1 MIYDLSIHHFC
12 IKTTIFYVFLILE
25 NNVLF
30 LENNVFLKITF
41 YFSNSM
47 SEVRE
52 SRMSG
57 GYCEGVIDATNCKN
71 DRLDWKNSDRS
82 QIDGPNSPERSGS
95 HRTRL
100 QRGTPMRGSL
110 PANFNRSQTERCSND
125 TFIQNHQP
133 DLSRSHD
140 VSRKNSTVSSQTRRG
155 SSGSNT
161 SFTIKPDNVK
171 VTPTNKDEWK
181 ITIKIS
187 REKDESDDYRY
198 VIHPLRNNNYVIVSH
213 DSLMS

>member
-1 MIYDLSIHHFC
+1 
-12 IKTTIFYVFLILE
+12 
-25 NNVLF
+25 
-30 LENNVFLKITF
+30 
-41 YFSNSM
+41 M

-57 GYCEGVIDATNCKN
+57 GYCEGVIDATYGHKARQKCP
-71 DRLDWKNSDRS
+71 DRIESVGQNS
-82 QIDGPNSPERSGS
+82 PNSPERSGS

-110 PANFNRSQTERCSND
+110 PANFNRSQPAAND
-125 TFIQNHQP
+125 IMAQNDP
-133 DLSRSHD
+133 GRSHD
-140 VSRKNSTVSSQTRRG
+140 VSRKNSLGSSQTRRG

-187 REKDESDDYRY
+187 REKDESDDYR
-198 VIHPLRNNNYVIVSH
+198 
-213 DSLMS
+213 

>member
-1 MIYDLSIHHFC
+1 
-12 IKTTIFYVFLILE
+12 
-25 NNVLF
+25 
-30 LENNVFLKITF
+30 
-41 YFSNSM
+41 M

-57 GYCEGVIDATNCKN
+57 GYCEGVIDATYCQK
-71 DRLDWKNSDRS
+71 DQKCSDRTES
-82 QIDGPNSPERSGS
+82 VGPNNQERSGNS

-110 PANFNRSQTERCSND
+110 PANFNRSQTAANAPLDTSVAQND
-125 TFIQNHQP
+125 
-133 DLSRSHD
+133 LGRSHD
-140 VSRKNSTVSSQTRRG
+140 VSRKNSLGSSQTRRG

-187 REKDESDDYRY
+187 REKDESDDYR
-198 VIHPLRNNNYVIVSH
+198 
-213 DSLMS
+213 

>member
-1 MIYDLSIHHFC
+1 
-12 IKTTIFYVFLILE
+12 
-25 NNVLF
+25 
-30 LENNVFLKITF
+30 
-41 YFSNSM
+41 M

-57 GYCEGVIDATNCKN
+57 GYCEGVIDATYGHK
-71 DRLDWKNSDRS
+71 DRQKCPDRIESVGQNS
-82 QIDGPNSPERSGS
+82 PNSPERSGS

-110 PANFNRSQTERCSND
+110 PANFNRSPQAAND
-125 TFIQNHQP
+125 IMAQNDP
-133 DLSRSHD
+133 GRSHD
-140 VSRKNSTVSSQTRRG
+140 VSRKNSVGSSQTRRG

-187 REKDESDDYRY
+187 REKDESDDYR
-198 VIHPLRNNNYVIVSH
+198 
-213 DSLMS
+213 

>member
-1 MIYDLSIHHFC
+1 MSFSLKFYFLSQF
-12 IKTTIFYVFLILE
+12 
-25 NNVLF
+25 
-30 LENNVFLKITF
+30 
-41 YFSNSM
+41 FSNSM

-71 DRLDWKNSDRS
+71 DRSDWKDRS
-82 QIDGPNSPERSGS
+82 QIEAISPNSISPNGPERSGS

-110 PANFNRSQTERCSND
+110 PANFSRSQTASND
-125 TFIQNHQP
+125 TVTDRMNQ
-133 DLSRSHD
+133 HD
-140 VSRKNSTVSSQTRRG
+140 ISRKNSVGSSQTRRG

-187 REKDESDDYRY
+187 REKDESDDYR
-198 VIHPLRNNNYVIVSH
+198 
-213 DSLMS
+213 

>member
-1 MIYDLSIHHFC
+1 
-12 IKTTIFYVFLILE
+12 
-25 NNVLF
+25 
-30 LENNVFLKITF
+30 
-41 YFSNSM
+41 M

-71 DRLDWKNSDRS
+71 DRSDWKDRS
-82 QIDGPNSPERSGS
+82 QIEAISPNSISPNGPERSGS

-110 PANFNRSQTERCSND
+110 PANFNRSQPAAND
-125 TFIQNHQP
+125 IMAQNDP
-133 DLSRSHD
+133 GRSHD
-140 VSRKNSTVSSQTRRG
+140 VSRKNSLGSSQTRRG

-187 REKDESDDYRY
+187 REKDESDDYR
-198 VIHPLRNNNYVIVSH
+198 
-213 DSLMS
+213 